1 MSSYIIEGGHK
12 LEGTVKIS
20 GSKNAALPILAA
32 TVLNVGKTTLYNVP
46 NIQDTQMMFKILET
60 LGGKVEKKNNKIIID
75 TSKINKFEI
84 PEELMHKMRSS
95 VILAGALLGRYK
107 KAIFSYPGGCDIGSR
122 PIDLHLRSFEK
133 LGINV
138 VQNYGNIIC
147 DAEKIKGEKIDL
159 DFPSVGATENAI
171 LASVLAEGTTTITNA
186 AREPEI
192 IDLQNF
198 LNKMG
203 AKVIGAGTNEILITG
218 VKKLKDI
225 SYNIMPDRIET
236 GTFLCLAVATK
247 GNLILENTNAE
258 HITPVITKLQEAE
271 CKIEIEKN
279 KIKINSNKKIKALDI
294 KTMPYPGFPTDMQS
308 VFSAMLTTAKGTS
321 IIVENIF
328 ENRFKYTQELNK
340 MGAKITVEGKS
351 AIIRGVRKLYGA
363 NVKATDLRG
372 GAALVLAGLSAK
384 GVTKVDDIEYIL
396 RGYENFDKKLRNIN
410 ADIQMID
417 DKY

>member
-138 VQNYGNIIC
+138 VKNYGNIIC

-203 AKVIGAGTNEILITG
+203 AKIIGAGTNEIRITG

-258 HITPVITKLQEAE
+258 HITPVITQLQEAE

-396 RGYENFDKKLRNIN
+396 RGYENFDKKLRKIN

>member
-1 MSSYIIEGGHK
+1 MASYIIKGGEK
-12 LEGTVKIS
+12 LEGIVKIS

-203 AKVIGAGTNEILITG
+203 AKIIGAGTNEIRITG
-218 VKKLKDI
+218 VKTLKDI

-396 RGYENFDKKLRNIN
+396 RGYENFDKKLRNIT

>member
-75 TSKINKFEI
+75 TSQINKFEI

-133 LGINV
+133 LGINII
-138 VQNYGNIIC
+138 QNYGNIIC
-147 DAEKIKGEKIDL
+147 NAEKIKGEKIDL

-171 LASVLAEGTTTITNA
+171 LASVLAEGITTITNA

-203 AKVIGAGTNEILITG
+203 AKIIGAGTNEIQITG

-258 HITPVITKLQEAE
+258 HITPIITKLQEAE

-308 VFSAMLTTAKGTS
+308 VFAAMLTTAKGTS

-384 GVTKVDDIEYIL
+384 GITKVENIEYIL

-410 ADIQMID
+410 ANIQMIND
-417 DKY
+417 

>member
-1 MSSYIIEGGHK
+1 MSSYIIEGGQK

-171 LASVLAEGTTTITNA
+171 LASVLAEGITTITNA

-203 AKVIGAGTNEILITG
+203 AKIIGAGTNEIRITG

-258 HITPVITKLQEAE
+258 HITPVITKLQEAD

>member
-1 MSSYIIEGGHK
+1 MSSYIIEGGKK
-12 LEGTVKIS
+12 LEGIVKIS
-20 GSKNAALPILAA
+20 GSKNSALPIIAA
-32 TVLNVGKTTLYNVP
+32 TILNAGKTTLYNVP

-60 LGGKVEKKNNKIIID
+60 LGAKVEKKNGKIKID
-75 TSKINKFEI
+75 TSKIDKFEI
-84 PEELMHKMRSS
+84 PPDLMHKMRSS
-95 VILAGALLGRYK
+95 VILAGALLGRYR

-122 PIDLHLRSFEK
+122 PIDLHLKSFEK
-133 LGINV
+133 LGIKV
-138 VQNYGNIIC
+138 TQNYGSIEC
-147 DAEKIKGEKIDL
+147 MAEKIKGEKIDL

-171 LASVLAEGTTTITNA
+171 LASILAEGTTTITNA

-203 AKVIGAGTNEILITG
+203 AKIIGAGTNEIRITG

-351 AIIRGVRKLYGA
+351 AIIRGVRKIYGA

>member
-171 LASVLAEGTTTITNA
+171 LASVLAEGTTTITNS

-203 AKVIGAGTNEILITG
+203 AKIIGAGTNEIRITG

-258 HITPVITKLQEAE
+258 HITPVITKLQEAD

-384 GVTKVDDIEYIL
+384 GITKVENIEYIL

-410 ADIQMID
+410 ANIQMIND
-417 DKY
+417 